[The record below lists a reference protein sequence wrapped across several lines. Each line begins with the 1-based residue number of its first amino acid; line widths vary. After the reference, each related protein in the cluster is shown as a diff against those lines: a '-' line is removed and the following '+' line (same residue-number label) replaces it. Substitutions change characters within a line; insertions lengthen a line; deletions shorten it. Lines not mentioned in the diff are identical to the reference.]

1 MGVKPGR
8 EEEALKQEQSPSS
21 IARGLSPARR
31 PRTRTNTRQLSGHFS
46 AEVVQAWRVLVAE
59 QDMESQELLAMG
71 INLVFEHF
79 GKPTRVALVSG
90 RRKKTKP

>member
-1 MGVKPGR
+1 VNAGR
-8 EEEALKQEQSPSS
+8 QEKALKPEPSPAAM
-21 IARGLSPARR
+21 ARGLPPAR
-31 PRTRTNTRQLSGHFS
+31 PARTRANTRQLSGHFS

-71 INLVFEHF
+71 INMVFEHF
-79 GKPTRVALVSG
+79 GKPTRVPVVSG

>member
-1 MGVKPGR
+1 MKAQH
-8 EEEALKQEQSPSS
+8 EEEALKPEQSASAMS
-21 IARGLSPARR
+21 RGLPPVRSA
-31 PRTRTNTRQLSGHFS
+31 RTRTNTRQLSGHFS

-71 INLVFEHF
+71 INMVFEHF
-79 GKPTRVALVSG
+79 GKPTRVPVISG

>member
-1 MGVKPGR
+1 MKPPGR
-8 EEEALKQEQSPSS
+8 EGEGPKRGQSPSP
-21 IARGLSPARR
+21 IARGMPPVRR

-71 INLVFEHF
+71 INMVFERF
-79 GKPTRVALVSG
+79 GKPTRVPVISG